1 MKTRDDFLE
10 GLDDIVYYSYLD
22 NKYIDFQTIM
32 YLIDRQKSFVWR
44 LLIKNEMPYIDYMN
58 KRLYKFN
65 DIITSVEL
73 MELIDIDKLGL

>member
-1 MKTRDDFLE
+1 MKNRDDFLE

-44 LLIKNEMPYIDYMN
+44 LLIKSEMPYIEYLN

-73 MELIDIDKLGL
+73 MELIDVDKLGL